1 MKVSRFENGKLML
14 TRSLEERVPLI
25 DRLSRVE
32 GQVRGL
38 KAMIEA
44 DRYCGDELQQVKA
57 AIAALRRVAML
68 ISEQHI
74 AAAANCLNDKKLTT
88 TAHEDIMHVLSE
100 ALKI

>member
-1 MKVSRFENGKLML
+1 MSASRFENGKLIL
-14 TRSLEERVPLI
+14 SRSSEERIPLV

-32 GQVRGL
+32 GQIRGV

-44 DRYCGDELQQVKA
+44 DRYCGDELQQIKA

-74 AAAANCLNDKKLTT
+74 AAAADRLNDKKLGT